1 MIEQELDIATADGA
15 MNTFITRPEADG
27 PYPVVMFLM
36 DAPGKREE
44 LHDMARRIASVGY
57 YVMLPNLYYRRTRE
71 FVMAPDKREEM
82 FGHMNSLTNAMVCDD
97 MRVLFEHAAADPAAD
112 DGPAGCVG
120 YCMSG
125 PFAFAAAAHLGDRI
139 KASASLHGVR
149 LFNDAADS
157 PHLDAHKIQGEMYFG
172 CAETDEW
179 APPEMIQG
187 LDDYLAGTGIAYQV
201 EWYPGTHHG
210 FVFPQ
215 REGMYHKASAER
227 HWERL
232 FDLLRRNGVAPA

>member
-1 MIEQELDIATADGA
+1 
-15 MNTFITRPEADG
+15 MNSFVVHPEEGG
-27 PYPVVMFLM
+27 PHPVVIFYM

-57 YVMLPNLYYRRTRE
+57 YVVLPNLYYRDEREFHIGMPEATRE
-71 FVMAPDKREEM
+71 RMFELMNNLSNALVNQDTQAIFDFLDGEE
-82 FGHMNSLTNAMVCDD
+82 
-97 MRVLFEHAAADPAAD
+97 AAS
-112 DGPAGCVG
+112 DGPVGVVG

-125 PFAFAAAAHLGDRI
+125 PFVFAAAAEFPERI

-149 LFNDAADS
+149 LFIDEDTS

-179 APPEMIQG
+179 APPEMIDK
-187 LDDYLAGTGIAYQV
+187 LDAHLKESGINYRI

-215 REGMYHKASAER
+215 RGEIYVKDAAER

-232 FDLLRRNGVAPA
+232 FAMWKRNL